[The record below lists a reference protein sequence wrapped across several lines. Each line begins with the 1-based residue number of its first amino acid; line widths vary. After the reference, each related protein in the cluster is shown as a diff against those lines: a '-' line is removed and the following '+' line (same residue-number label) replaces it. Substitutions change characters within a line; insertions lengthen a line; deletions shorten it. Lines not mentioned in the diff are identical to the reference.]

1 MSELPVNIP
10 DLSSEFQFLTSRS
23 SGPGGQNVN
32 KVNSKVELRFDI
44 QNSSLLS
51 DDQKEILLAK
61 LAAKISSEGIL
72 SVISQ
77 RDRSQLSNKEDATE
91 KFYLLISKALK
102 PVKRRKNTRPTK
114 SSVERR
120 LTIKRMKSEIKQNRR
135 KHDE

>member
-1 MSELPVNIP
+1 MSELTVNIP

-44 QNSSLLS
+44 QNSSLLT
-51 DDQKEILLAK
+51 DNQKEILLAK
-61 LAAKISSEGIL
+61 LSTKITSEGIL
-72 SVISQ
+72 SVVSQ
-77 RDRSQLSNKEDATE
+77 RDRSQLSNKEDAIE

-135 KHDE
+135 KHDD